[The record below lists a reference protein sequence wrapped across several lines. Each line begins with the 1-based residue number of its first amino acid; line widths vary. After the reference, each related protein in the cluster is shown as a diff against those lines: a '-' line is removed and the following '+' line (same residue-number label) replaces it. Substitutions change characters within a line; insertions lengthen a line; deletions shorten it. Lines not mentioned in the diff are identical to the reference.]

1 MDRWG
6 RKAGT
11 IFCSTLSII
20 GGAGL
25 AGSVNTTMF
34 IIFRLIAGAGSW
46 GFLALSKSVYTLLI
60 TPV

>member
-1 MDRWG
+1 MDKWG

-11 IFCSTLSII
+11 VFCATMSLI

-25 AGSVNTTMF
+25 TGSVNTTMF

-46 GFLALSKSVYTLLI
+46 GFLALSGSSAT
-60 TPV
+60 T